1 MKKDIW
7 IISLVGFL
15 TGLLW
20 TGIFIRLGT
29 LARFHLGNA
38 IWSLVVVVPIIFIF
52 GLYLGKWLSHWKPF
66 FDRFAKFVAIG
77 FFNAGVDFGVF
88 NLLIYI
94 TKIETGLTL
103 SLFKTISFIFSFTNS
118 YLWNKYWTFNAG
130 QTVHRGGEFVRYTF
144 VTIIGALINIGIS
157 TLIINLIKPSFGFSQ
172 LGWDN
177 MAVVFATIGNL
188 LWNFIGYQLIVFK
201 TKQETV

>member
-7 IISLVGFL
+7 IISLAGFF

-20 TGIFIRLGT
+20 SGIFIRLGT
-29 LARFHLGNA
+29 LARFHLGNK
-38 IWSLVVVVPIIFIF
+38 IWGLVIVVPVIFVF
-52 GLYLGKWLSHWKPF
+52 GLYLGKWLSGWKPF
-66 FDRFAKFVAIG
+66 FGRFAKFVAIG

-88 NLLIYI
+88 NLLIYL
-94 TKIETGLTL
+94 TGIEKGLTL
-103 SLFKTISFIFSFTNS
+103 TLFKSVSFIASFTNS
-118 YLWNKYWTFNAG
+118 YFWNKYWTFNAG
-130 QTVHRGGEFVRYTF
+130 KTSDGKGEFVKYAV
-144 VTIIGALINIGIS
+144 VTLIGAAINIGIS
-157 TLIINLIKPSFGFSQ
+157 TLIINLIKPAFGFSQ

-188 LWNFIGYQLIVFK
+188 IWNFIGYQLIVFK